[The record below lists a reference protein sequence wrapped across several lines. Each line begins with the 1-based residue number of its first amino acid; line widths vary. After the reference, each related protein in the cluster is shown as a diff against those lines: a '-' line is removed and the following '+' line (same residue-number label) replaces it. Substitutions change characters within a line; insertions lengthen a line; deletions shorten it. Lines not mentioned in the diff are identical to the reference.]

1 MATDYYAVLGVS
13 RDASPE
19 EIKRAYRKLAR
30 KLHPDVNPGE
40 EERFKEMQST
50 ILGDLIHTVGAMAA
64 EFVFFGENSTGVGG
78 DVQHATTRAAW
89 MVGSCAMGPEPVVVN
104 GNADTDEEREKGRE
118 QILKRFEGIGLQIMR
133 RAGGGGPFE
142 ADPIA
147 GVLSD
152 RDKRQTA
159 AQLLGQAYMAAHV
172 LIQSNRDG
180 VERVAEVLIER
191 REMHGD
197 EVVELLD
204 SLQLTVPETDLLED
218 AVWPQ
223 V

>member
-1 MATDYYAVLGVS
+1 
-13 RDASPE
+13 
-19 EIKRAYRKLAR
+19 
-30 KLHPDVNPGE
+30 
-40 EERFKEMQST
+40 
-50 ILGDLIHTVGAMAA
+50 
-64 EFVFFGENSTGVGG
+64 
-78 DVQHATTRAAW
+78 
-89 MVGSCAMGPEPVVVN
+89 
-104 GNADTDEEREKGRE
+104 
-118 QILKRFEGIGLQIMR
+118 MR
-133 RAGGGGPFE
+133 RAGSGGPFD
-142 ADPIA
+142 ADPIS

-172 LIQSNRDG
+172 LIQENRAG

-204 SLQLTVPETDLLED
+204 SLALKVPETDLLED

>member
-1 MATDYYAVLGVS
+1 
-13 RDASPE
+13 
-19 EIKRAYRKLAR
+19 
-30 KLHPDVNPGE
+30 
-40 EERFKEMQST
+40 
-50 ILGDLIHTVGAMAA
+50 
-64 EFVFFGENSTGVGG
+64 
-78 DVQHATTRAAW
+78 
-89 MVGSCAMGPEPVVVN
+89 MGPEPVVVN
-104 GNADTDEEREKGRE
+104 GNAETDEERETGRE
-118 QILKRFEGIGLQIMR
+118 KILKRFEEIGMQIMR
-133 RAGGGGPFE
+133 RAGSGGPFE

-172 LIQSNRDG
+172 LIRANRDG

-204 SLQLTVPETDLLED
+204 SLQLSVPDTDLLED
-218 AVWPQ
+218 AAWPQ

>member
-1 MATDYYAVLGVS
+1 
-13 RDASPE
+13 
-19 EIKRAYRKLAR
+19 
-30 KLHPDVNPGE
+30 
-40 EERFKEMQST
+40 
-50 ILGDLIHTVGAMAA
+50 
-64 EFVFFGENSTGVGG
+64 
-78 DVQHATTRAAW
+78 

-104 GNADTDEEREKGRE
+104 GNAESDEEREQGRE
-118 QILKRFEGIGLQIMR
+118 KILKRFEGIGLQIMR
-133 RAGGGGPFE
+133 RAGSGGPFE

-172 LIQSNRDG
+172 LIAENRQG

-204 SLQLTVPETDLLED
+204 SLELKVPETDLLED
-218 AVWPQ
+218 GVWPR